1 MTEVRTDPA
10 ATGPTI
16 AAAANESRF
25 AVFSV
30 PGFAA
35 TYAVGVVWSMCR
47 WGLGFLGAYVVTHKT
62 GSPRLVQL
70 TGAMLWA
77 PLLLAGMVGG
87 AVSDRFSRRKVLFG
101 QFVVLCPLT
110 VGVAALAAADR
121 LPIAVLYAYMAAA
134 GFGWV
139 IDMTVRRAM
148 VYDIVGDAYL
158 NRAMAFEGLS
168 SSLGLAAGAMA
179 GGALASLGAGTAYLV
194 VAGAMLVAAMLVLR
208 TPSAASLHRPVPVV
222 PSSAAAPASTSTGSA
237 GSRPTGPTPAA
248 SPAPALAPAPAGSQS
263 FFTEVADGLR
273 FLRRAPVL
281 LSILGVTA
289 ITNFFHFA
297 YFPIVPLVAER
308 VGASAFFAGFLAAAT
323 GFGMAVGSTFV
334 ITRGPPRGRA
344 YVIGATGAF
353 LLLNGFALFQHYVP
367 VYLSLLLASSFVGV
381 FGATQSVLVMTAVE
395 PHMRGRALGML
406 SMAIGWLP
414 VGMYLLGELA
424 QAVGASAALVT
435 ANLAGVACLW
445 LFLAWRPQVLKII

>member
-1 MTEVRTDPA
+1 MTEVRTDQA
-10 ATGPTI
+10 ATGSTI
-16 AAAANESRF
+16 AAAAAGAAGESRF
-25 AVFSV
+25 AVFRV

-110 VGVAALAAADR
+110 VAMAALAAADR
-121 LPIAVLYAYMAAA
+121 LPLALLYAYMVAA

-194 VAGAMLVAAMLVLR
+194 VAGAMLVAALLVLR
-208 TPSAASLHRPVPVV
+208 TPTAASLRRPVPV
-222 PSSAAAPASTSTGSA
+222 APAPSA
-237 GSRPTGPTPAA
+237 PRPAPTGDQPAA
-248 SPAPALAPAPAGSQS
+248 DGPRPATASPPPAGSQS
-263 FFTEVADGLR
+263 FVTEVVEGLR
-273 FLRRAPVL
+273 FLRRAPTL

-308 VGASAFFAGFLAAAT
+308 VGASAFLAGFLAAAT

-334 ITRGPPRGRA
+334 ISRGPARGRA

-381 FGATQSVLVMTAVE
+381 FGATQSVLVMTAVD

-424 QAVGASAALVT
+424 QAVGASAALVA
-435 ANLAGVACLW
+435 ANVAGVACLW
-445 LFLAWRPQVLKII
+445 LFLAWRPQVLKIV

>member
-1 MTEVRTDPA
+1 MTEVRTDQT
-10 ATGPTI
+10 ATGSTV
-16 AAAANESRF
+16 AAAPNDSRF

-110 VGVAALAAADR
+110 LGVAALAAADR
-121 LPIAVLYAYMAAA
+121 LPIAVLYAYMVAA

-194 VAGAMLVAAMLVLR
+194 VAGAMLVAALLVLR
-208 TPSAASLHRPVPVV
+208 TPSAASLHRPVPV
-222 PSSAAAPASTSTGSA
+222 A
-237 GSRPTGPTPAA
+237 PAA
-248 SPAPALAPAPAGSQS
+248 SASTATGPAANGTSTTPAKPTPPAAGSQS

-273 FLRRAPVL
+273 FLGRAPTL

-308 VGASAFFAGFLAAAT
+308 VGATAFFAGFLAAAT
-323 GFGMAVGSTFV
+323 GFGMAMGSTFV
-334 ITRGPPRGRA
+334 ITRGPARGRA

-424 QAVGASAALVT
+424 QAIGASGALVV
-435 ANLAGVACLW
+435 ANLAGVTCLW
-445 LFLAWRPQVLKII
+445 LFLAWRPQVLKIV

>member
-1 MTEVRTDPA
+1 MMTEVRTDQVANGSTA
-10 ATGPTI
+10 ATTP
-16 AAAANESRF
+16 NESRF
-25 AVFSV
+25 AVLGV

-121 LPIAVLYAYMAAA
+121 LPIALLYAYMAAA

-179 GGALASLGAGTAYLV
+179 GGALASLGTGTAYLV
-194 VAGAMLVAAMLVLR
+194 VAAAMLVAALLVLR

-222 PSSAAAPASTSTGSA
+222 PAPSAAGPAPTDDAPDGAGPPPAAAP
-237 GSRPTGPTPAA
+237 PVPPA
-248 SPAPALAPAPAGSQS
+248 AGSQS
-263 FFTEVADGLR
+263 FVTEVAEGLR
-273 FLRRAPVL
+273 FLGRAPTL

-334 ITRGPPRGRA
+334 ITRGPARGRA
-344 YVIGATGAF
+344 YVTGATGAF

-424 QAVGASAALVT
+424 QAVGASAALVA
-435 ANLAGVACLW
+435 ANVAGVACLW
-445 LFLAWRPQVLKII
+445 LFLAWRPQVLKIV

>member
-1 MTEVRTDPA
+1 MTEARTDQAETGSTVA
-10 ATGPTI
+10 ATP
-16 AAAANESRF
+16 NESRF
-25 AVFSV
+25 AVFGV

-121 LPIAVLYAYMAAA
+121 LPIALLYAYMAAA

-194 VAGAMLVAAMLVLR
+194 VAGAMLVAALLVLR
-208 TPSAASLHRPVPVV
+208 TPGAASLHRPVSVAPAPVA
-222 PSSAAAPASTSTGSA
+222 PQPAPTPKASGGDGPRPAAAP
-237 GSRPTGPTPAA
+237 P
-248 SPAPALAPAPAGSQS
+248 APAPAGSQS
-263 FFTEVADGLR
+263 FFTEVAEGLR
-273 FLRRAPVL
+273 FLGRAPTL

-308 VGASAFFAGFLAAAT
+308 VGASAFLAGFLAAAT

-334 ITRGPPRGRA
+334 ITRGPARGRA

-367 VYLSLLLASSFVGV
+367 VYLSVLLASSFVGV

-424 QAVGASAALVT
+424 QAVGASAALVS
-435 ANLAGVACLW
+435 ANVAGVACLW
-445 LFLAWRPQVLKII
+445 LFLAWRPQVLKIL

>member
-1 MTEVRTDPA
+1 MTEVRTDQT
-10 ATGPTI
+10 ATGSTV
-16 AAAANESRF
+16 AAAPSDSRF
-25 AVFSV
+25 AVFGV

-47 WGLGFLGAYVVTHKT
+47 WGLGFLGAYVVTHTT

-179 GGALASLGAGTAYLV
+179 GGALASLGTGTAYLV
-194 VAGAMLVAAMLVLR
+194 VAGAMLVAALLVLR
-208 TPSAASLHRPVPVV
+208 TPSAAALHRPVPVA
-222 PSSAAAPASTSTGSA
+222 PAAAAPTAAAPSSESA
-237 GSRPTGPTPAA
+237 KPTP
-248 SPAPALAPAPAGSQS
+248 PPAGSQS
-263 FFTEVADGLR
+263 FVTEVAEGLR
-273 FLRRAPVL
+273 FLGRAPTL

-308 VGASAFFAGFLAAAT
+308 VGATAFFAGFLAAAT

-334 ITRGPPRGRA
+334 ITRGPARGRA
-344 YVIGATGAF
+344 HVIGATGAF

-424 QAVGASAALVT
+424 QAIGASGALVA
-435 ANLAGVACLW
+435 ANVAGVTCLW
-445 LFLAWRPQVLKII
+445 LFLAWRPQVLKIV

>member
-1 MTEVRTDPA
+1 MSTENLV
-10 ATGPTI
+10 
-16 AAAANESRF
+16 
-25 AVFSV
+25 VQV
-30 PGFAA
+30 V
-35 TYAVGVVWSMCR
+35 VGVM
-47 WGLGFLGAYVVTHKT
+47 
-62 GSPRLVQL
+62 
-70 TGAMLWA
+70 
-77 PLLLAGMVGG
+77 LLALLGL
-87 AVSDRFSRRKVLFG
+87 ATLFAS
-101 QFVVLCPLT
+101 QYILPETLFPWINL
-110 VGVAALAAADR
+110 VAAL
-121 LPIAVLYAYMAAA
+121 
-134 GFGWV
+134 
-139 IDMTVRRAM
+139 
-148 VYDIVGDAYL
+148 
-158 NRAMAFEGLS
+158 
-168 SSLGLAAGAMA
+168 
-179 GGALASLGAGTAYLV
+179 
-194 VAGAMLVAAMLVLR
+194 LVLR
-208 TPSAASLHRPVPVV
+208 TPTAASLHRPVPVA
-222 PSSAAAPASTSTGSA
+222 PSPDATAASTPANSASTGS
-237 GSRPTGPTPAA
+237 TPGA
-248 SPAPALAPAPAGSQS
+248 SQAQAPSPAPAGSQS

-334 ITRGPPRGRA
+334 ITRGPARGRA
-344 YVIGATGAF
+344 YVTGATGAF

-424 QAVGASAALVT
+424 QAIGASAALVT

-445 LFLAWRPQVLKII
+445 LFLAWRPQVLKIV

>member
-1 MTEVRTDPA
+1 
-10 ATGPTI
+10 
-16 AAAANESRF
+16 
-25 AVFSV
+25 
-30 PGFAA
+30 
-35 TYAVGVVWSMCR
+35 
-47 WGLGFLGAYVVTHKT
+47 
-62 GSPRLVQL
+62 
-70 TGAMLWA
+70 
-77 PLLLAGMVGG
+77 VGG

-121 LPIAVLYAYMAAA
+121 LPIALLYAYMAAA

-194 VAGAMLVAAMLVLR
+194 VAGAMLVAALLVLR
-208 TPSAASLHRPVPVV
+208 TPGAASLHRPVSVAPAPVA
-222 PSSAAAPASTSTGSA
+222 PQPAPTPKASGGDGPRPAAAP
-237 GSRPTGPTPAA
+237 P
-248 SPAPALAPAPAGSQS
+248 APAPAGSQS
-263 FFTEVADGLR
+263 FFTEVAEGLR
-273 FLRRAPVL
+273 FLGRAPTL

-308 VGASAFFAGFLAAAT
+308 VGASAFLAGFLAAAT

-334 ITRGPPRGRA
+334 ITRGPARGRA

-367 VYLSLLLASSFVGV
+367 VYLSVLLASSFVGV

-424 QAVGASAALVT
+424 QAVGASAALVS
-435 ANLAGVACLW
+435 ANVAGVACLW
-445 LFLAWRPQVLKII
+445 LFLAWRPQVLKIL

>member
-1 MTEVRTDPA
+1 MTEVRTDQA
-10 ATGPTI
+10 ATGSAI
-16 AAAANESRF
+16 AAAPKESRF
-25 AVFSV
+25 AVFGV

-110 VGVAALAAADR
+110 LGMAALAAADR
-121 LPIAVLYAYMAAA
+121 LPLGLLYAYMVAA

-194 VAGAMLVAAMLVLR
+194 VAGAMLVAALLVLR
-208 TPSAASLHRPVPVV
+208 TPSAASLHRPVP
-222 PSSAAAPASTSTGSA
+222 AAPAPSA
-237 GSRPTGPTPAA
+237 AQAAPSPGGPQPAA
-248 SPAPALAPAPAGSQS
+248 SSPAPAPAGSQS

-334 ITRGPPRGRA
+334 ITRGPARGRA

-367 VYLSLLLASSFVGV
+367 VYVSLLLASSFVGV

-424 QAVGASAALVT
+424 QAVGASTALVV
-435 ANLAGVACLW
+435 ANVAGVACLW
-445 LFLAWRPQVLKII
+445 LFLAWRPQVLKIV

>member
-1 MTEVRTDPA
+1 MTEVRTDPT
-10 ATGPTI
+10 ATGSTI
-16 AAAANESRF
+16 AAEANESRF

-110 VGVAALAAADR
+110 LGVAALAAADR
-121 LPIAVLYAYMAAA
+121 LPIAVLYAYMAVA

-194 VAGAMLVAAMLVLR
+194 VAGAMLVAALLVLR
-208 TPSAASLHRPVPVV
+208 TPSAASLHRPVPVA
-222 PSSAAAPASTSTGSA
+222 PSPAATAASTPASSPSTGSPPA
-237 GSRPTGPTPAA
+237 G
-248 SPAPALAPAPAGSQS
+248 SPAPAPVPAPAGSQS

-334 ITRGPPRGRA
+334 ITRGPARGRA
-344 YVIGATGAF
+344 YVTGATGAF

-424 QAVGASAALVT
+424 QAIGASAALVT

-445 LFLAWRPQVLKII
+445 LFLAWRPQVLKIV

>member
-1 MTEVRTDPA
+1 MTEVRTDQA
-10 ATGPTI
+10 ATGGTTP
-16 AAAANESRF
+16 AAAKDSRF
-25 AVFSV
+25 AVFGV

-110 VGVAALAAADR
+110 VGIAALAAADR

-179 GGALASLGAGTAYLV
+179 GGALASLGTGTAYLV
-194 VAGAMLVAAMLVLR
+194 VAGAMLVAALLVLR
-208 TPSAASLHRPVPVV
+208 TPGAAALHRPVPVV
-222 PSSAAAPASTSTGSA
+222 PTAAVSTATGSTAAASTATTPSA
-237 GSRPTGPTPAA
+237 TPSAEPPRPTPP
-248 SPAPALAPAPAGSQS
+248 PAGSQS
-263 FFTEVADGLR
+263 FFTEVAEGLR
-273 FLRRAPVL
+273 FLGRAPTL

-308 VGASAFFAGFLAAAT
+308 VGATAFFAGFLAAAT

-334 ITRGPPRGRA
+334 ITRGPARGRA

-424 QAVGASAALVT
+424 QAIGASGALVA
-435 ANLAGVACLW
+435 ANVAGVTCLW
-445 LFLAWRPQVLKII
+445 LFLAWRPQVLKIV